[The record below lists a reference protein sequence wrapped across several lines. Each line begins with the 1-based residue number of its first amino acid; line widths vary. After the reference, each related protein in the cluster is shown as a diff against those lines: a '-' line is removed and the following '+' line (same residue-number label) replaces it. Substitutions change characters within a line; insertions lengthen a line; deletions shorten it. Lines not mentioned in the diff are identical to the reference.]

1 MWLDLLKSKKDEIT
15 CMLYLS
21 DHGEDCYDE
30 PESTH
35 MHAGSRSAPRPH
47 VYDIPLIVWAS
58 EEYKKLVDIES
69 WDTDKK
75 YTTSDMIHS
84 ILDLIGLEGEYIDR
98 KKSLFY
104 NDKAN

>member
-1 MWLDLLKSKKDEIT
+1 M
-15 CMLYLS
+15 
-21 DHGEDCYDE
+21 HGE
-30 PESTH
+30 STT
-35 MHAGSRSAPRPH
+35 RPH

-58 EEYKKLVDIES
+58 DEYKKLVNVDE

-75 YTTSDMIHS
+75 YVTSDMIHS

-104 NDKAN
+104 NDKVK